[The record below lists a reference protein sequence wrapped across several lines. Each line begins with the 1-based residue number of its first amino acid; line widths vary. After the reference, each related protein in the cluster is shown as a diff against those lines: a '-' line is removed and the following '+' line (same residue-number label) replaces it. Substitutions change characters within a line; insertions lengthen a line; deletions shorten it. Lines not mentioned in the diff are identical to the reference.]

1 MRVRAWQRTDPGLVR
16 KQNEDASV
24 LLQQFGL
31 FAVCDGCG
39 GRKGGQQASTIASR
53 KLAEEGARLIQTFAD
68 YHAERDRELRGQILQ
83 QIARIFDEVSAE
95 IYASAQQTDMPGMA
109 TTSILLTLIDTS
121 GFIGHVGDSRL
132 YLLRRNKIYQLTEDH
147 SLFQKLVN
155 AGKLE
160 PKDYD
165 RFPYKHVISRS
176 LGSEP
181 TVETDTLFVDLQ
193 PNDVFVI
200 CSDGVSDLVK
210 PVEMLNIAHFEG
222 PERLADRLIELVLER
237 GAHDNAT
244 AVVVQVLDNAPA
256 DPSAPPDTK
265 PARRDSRTI
274 DFTARLSLFSDIR
287 LFRPLNDQELARVL
301 KIVYEESYKDGQ
313 SIIKEGE
320 PAECLYVIASGQVQV
335 TLRGVVLSTLSA
347 GQHFGELAL
356 VEEVVRSA
364 SAHAIGDVTVM
375 RLGKEDFFRL
385 TQEDHALASKLLWV
399 LLASAAQRIR
409 ELSARITNQA

>member
-24 LLQQFGL
+24 LLQQFGI

-39 GRKGGQQASTIASR
+39 GRKGGQQASTLASR
-53 KLAEEGARLIQTFAD
+53 KIAEEGARLVQTFAD

-83 QIARIFDEVSAE
+83 QIARIFDEASAE
-95 IYASAQQTDMPGMA
+95 IYANAQVLDMPGMA
-109 TTSILLTLIDTS
+109 TTSILLALIDTS

-193 PNDVFVI
+193 PGDVFVI

-210 PVEMLNIAHFEG
+210 PVEMLNISHFEG
-222 PERLADRLIELVLER
+222 PEKLCDRLTELVLER

-244 AVVVQVLDNAPA
+244 TVVVQVLDNEPEPGAEPGA
-256 DPSAPPDTK
+256 RP
-265 PARRDSRTI
+265 RRDSRTI
-274 DFTARLSLFSDIR
+274 DL
-287 LFRPLNDQELARVL
+287 RPSPAKNRSGRTRDTRVCAAN
-301 KIVYEESYKDGQ
+301 
-313 SIIKEGE
+313 EG
-320 PAECLYVIASGQVQV
+320 CLVP
-335 TLRGVVLSTLSA
+335 RP
-347 GQHFGELAL
+347 
-356 VEEVVRSA
+356 
-364 SAHAIGDVTVM
+364 
-375 RLGKEDFFRL
+375 
-385 TQEDHALASKLLWV
+385 SKLPRIGLD
-399 LLASAAQRIR
+399 ARGTREFAQQTKGVSCPDRQSCQ
-409 ELSARITNQA
+409 E